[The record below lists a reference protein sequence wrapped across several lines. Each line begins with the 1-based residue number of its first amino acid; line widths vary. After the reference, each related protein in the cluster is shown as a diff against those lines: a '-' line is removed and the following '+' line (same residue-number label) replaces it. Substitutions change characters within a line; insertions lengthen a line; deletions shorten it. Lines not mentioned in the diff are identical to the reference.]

1 MRYRAEFQSYSS
13 GTDKDGF
20 VTKRW
25 WTVFS
30 VWADVTAVSSREYL
44 AANTETAETTVKI
57 FVRYNPK
64 IDNTM
69 RVVCGEI
76 AYEITSVLHDRRGNI
91 TTVMAKEWRQFPKK
105 EDALEKGVGGSGK
118 DDVKTSRGDD
128 EKAGAAGYGV

>member
-1 MRYRAEFQSYSS
+1 MKLGRMRYRAEFQSYSS

-20 VTKRW
+20 VTKQW

-91 TTVMAKEWRQFPKK
+91 TTVMAKEWT
-105 EDALEKGVGGSGK
+105 DGK
-118 DDVKTSRGDD
+118 TGDNVSD
-128 EKAGAAGYGV
+128 RLTEET